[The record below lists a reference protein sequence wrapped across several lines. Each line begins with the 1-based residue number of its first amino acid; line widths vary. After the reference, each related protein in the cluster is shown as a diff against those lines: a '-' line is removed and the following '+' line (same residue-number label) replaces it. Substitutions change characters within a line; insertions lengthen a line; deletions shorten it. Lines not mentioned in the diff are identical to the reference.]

1 MNNIVVVGVVRYNE
15 TSGEIMDPEK
25 RCGSTLTYAYFVS
38 FIFLCRY
45 SGQQPIGWKDGN
57 YQPIGWE
64 HGSYQSQSDRRMV
77 ITVHKVLCFLR
88 LPGSSS
94 WIIETHRKGSKSLLP
109 VRILAR
115 LHQKKRKT
123 KVCKRVIVCWIPCT
137 IYVDIPCVRYL

>member
-94 WIIETHRKGSKSLLP
+94 
-109 VRILAR
+109 
-115 LHQKKRKT
+115 
-123 KVCKRVIVCWIPCT
+123 
-137 IYVDIPCVRYL
+137 